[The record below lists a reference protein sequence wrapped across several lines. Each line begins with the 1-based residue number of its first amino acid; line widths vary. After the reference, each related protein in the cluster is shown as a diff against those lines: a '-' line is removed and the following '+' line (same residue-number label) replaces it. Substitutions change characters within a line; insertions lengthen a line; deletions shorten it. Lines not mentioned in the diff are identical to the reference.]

1 VRISDLQVD
10 GFGIWKGLTVAKL
23 ADDMTVFYGQ
33 NEAGKT
39 TLMQFVRSILF
50 GFAPERLEKYT
61 PSIYG
66 GLAGG
71 SVFVAAP
78 NGNFEVQRHVDPN
91 RHADATGDLTVIDND
106 DGDVHGSAQ
115 LAQIMSNIDES
126 IFNNVFAVGLREIQE
141 LGALNNTQAAEH
153 LYRLTSGV
161 DRVSLVDVMRDLNKR
176 REQTWSDDPQL
187 NSRLTKLQHKRQQLL
202 REIEEL
208 RARTKRWSRVATQA
222 KEAGRRIDE
231 IVAEIK
237 RLEREMK
244 LVEVSM
250 QVAERWQSRTVVA
263 QQIDSFGK
271 LPDPRDVSV
280 SRLNE
285 INEKIARQ
293 KERIE
298 QAQNQRVKIRKDAL
312 QLPINRSL
320 WKNRGKI
327 DALSAHSPWI
337 ESLQRQAT
345 QLKTEIS
352 RIESTMTG
360 EVDGL
365 GPNLKLKAKDIQE
378 LGPRRFAGL
387 RNIARQLSEQN
398 RLLARMKE
406 EADKAK
412 FELGQQEQVLGE
424 SLSEHTGSIPE
435 TLDDTSR
442 HVNRLRRRIELEEK
456 IQKLT
461 NNQKELEREVD
472 NVVSE
477 QVLPVNKLTIIGI
490 VFVAG
495 IIMAGFG
502 LFSSL
507 WTRPSWN
514 VNPILGQASGIS
526 TDVGLLLMILGT
538 VFGFLSLGLKY
549 HWERVAREEMDDFR
563 HQMDLVRQQLK
574 RTRNERDEIDR
585 LLPLG
590 SSQWDLDLKDSESRL
605 MRLEG
610 LVPMENRAKSAR
622 MRLEDVRR
630 QISTQEREVETHE
643 KKWQSSLRGAG
654 LPDSLTPAQVKEI
667 SLRSDK
673 IVGFNS
679 RLGHFQSELAER
691 EKELNLIGSRVS
703 ELIQESAPDIKFTNP
718 LAALSQLTSRLGEQL
733 KLVETRK
740 DFLEQYRTLRTAMER
755 ARRDL
760 DKLLGCRQK
769 LLTGVGVETENEYR
783 QFDVKHS
790 QREKLIDQRKQLGEQ
805 IAAALGANVA
815 ESDVSPLLQAYGH
828 SGLEKRWEALQAEI
842 EQLKGEQ
849 TKLLQQR
856 GEFVQEIKMMSEDS
870 RLDTAKLELNSIE
883 AEMQQRYHQW
893 QTLCAGT
900 QLLEAIREGYES
912 KRQPETLKEAS
923 TYLDQLTEGQYK
935 RIWTRLVGEELLV
948 DNRQAETI
956 SVDKL
961 SRGTRE
967 AVYLS
972 LRLAL
977 VSAYARR
984 GAVLPLVLDDVL
996 VNFDAQRARSAARL
1010 LRDFSRNGY
1019 QILMFTC
1026 HNHMRDL
1033 FHSLDADVRVL
1044 PHHKDVVEKQAI
1056 PIRYQP
1062 QTEQVASPETM
1073 VPSAPAPVPDMI
1085 PQPVVRRPIQ
1095 ISTDDY
1101 DPELEFELSALA
1113 ADQAADERNQRELV
1127 STRRFQP
1134 DIEDLPHE
1142 FLNWLPAKTERQTA

>member
-1 VRISDLQVD
+1 MRISDLQVD
-10 GFGIWKGLTVAKL
+10 GFGVWKGLTVDKL
-23 ADDMTVFYGQ
+23 AADMTVFYGQ

-39 TLMQFVRSILF
+39 TLMQFVRSVMF
-50 GFAPERLEKYT
+50 GFAPERLDKYV

-91 RHADATGDLTVIDND
+91 RHADASGDLTVIDNEN
-106 DGDVHGSAQ
+106 GDVHGSVQ

-153 LYRLTSGV
+153 LYRLTSGL

-187 NSRLTKLQHKRQQLL
+187 VSKLTKLQQRRQLLL

-208 RARTKRWSRVATQA
+208 RARTKRWSRVSTLA
-222 KEAGRRIDE
+222 KDASRRIDE

-250 QVAERWQSRTVVA
+250 QIAERWQSRTVVT
-263 QQIDSFGK
+263 QQIESFGK

-280 SRLNE
+280 LRLDE
-285 INEKIARQ
+285 INEKVAKQ

-298 QAQNQRVKIRKDAL
+298 QSQTQRLKIRKDAS
-312 QLPINRSL
+312 QLPINRTL

-327 DALSAHSPWI
+327 DALAAHTPWI

-345 QLKTEIS
+345 QLRTDIS
-352 RIESTMTG
+352 RIESTMVG

-365 GPNLKLKAKDIQE
+365 GPNLKMKAKEIQD
-378 LGPRRFAGL
+378 LGQRRFTAL
-387 RNIARQLSEQN
+387 RGVARQLSEQN
-398 RLLARMKE
+398 RLLVRMKD

-472 NVVSE
+472 NVVAE

-502 LFSSL
+502 LFSAL
-507 WTRPSWN
+507 WTRPFWN
-514 VNPILGQASGIS
+514 ANPLLSQASGIS
-526 TDVGLLLMILGT
+526 TDVGLMLIILGT

-549 HWERVAREEMDDFR
+549 HWERVAREDMDDFR

-585 LLPLG
+585 LLPPG

-605 MRLEG
+605 TRLEG

-630 QISTQEREVETHE
+630 QITSQEREVETHE
-643 KKWQSSLRGAG
+643 KKWQASLRGAG
-654 LPDSLTPAQVKEI
+654 LPESLTPAQVREI
-667 SLRSDK
+667 SLRSGK
-673 IVGFNS
+673 IAGFSS
-679 RLGHFQSELAER
+679 RVEHFRSELAER
-691 EKELNLIGSRVS
+691 EKELAVIGLRVS
-703 ELIQESAPDIKFTNP
+703 ELIQESTPDIKITNP
-718 LAALSQLTSRLGEQL
+718 LTALAQLTTRLGDQR
-733 KLVETRK
+733 KLVASRK
-740 DFLEQYRTLRTAMER
+740 DFRTQYRDLRTVMER
-755 ARRDL
+755 AKRDL
-760 DKLLGCRQK
+760 DKLLGIRQK
-769 LLTGVGVETENEYR
+769 LLSGVGVETENEYR
-783 QFDVKHS
+783 QIDVKHS
-790 QREKLIDQRKQLGEQ
+790 QREKLIEKRKQLGDQ
-805 IAAALGANVA
+805 IAAALGTTVA

-828 SGLEKRWEALQAEI
+828 SGLEKRWEALQSEI

-856 GEFVQEIKMMSEDS
+856 GEFLQEIKMMSEDS
-870 RLDTAKLELNSIE
+870 RLDLASLELNSID
-883 AEMQQRYHQW
+883 AEMEQRYRQW

-923 TYLDQLTEGQYK
+923 TYLEQLTDGQYK
-935 RIWTRLVGEELLV
+935 RIWTRLIGEELLV
-948 DNRQAETI
+948 DNKQEETI
-956 SVDKL
+956 TVDKL

-996 VNFDAQRARSAARL
+996 VNFDAQRAKSAAKL
-1010 LRDFSRNGY
+1010 LHFFRHVQTFGEPFRFS
-1019 QILMFTC
+1019 
-1026 HNHMRDL
+1026 
-1033 FHSLDADVRVL
+1033 
-1044 PHHKDVVEKQAI
+1044 E
-1056 PIRYQP
+1056 
-1062 QTEQVASPETM
+1062 VASHPT
-1073 VPSAPAPVPDMI
+1073 
-1085 PQPVVRRPIQ
+1085 
-1095 ISTDDY
+1095 
-1101 DPELEFELSALA
+1101 
-1113 ADQAADERNQRELV
+1113 
-1127 STRRFQP
+1127 
-1134 DIEDLPHE
+1134 
-1142 FLNWLPAKTERQTA
+1142 